1 MDPMIIPYVLLSV
14 LLAFALFLT
23 IRNWIKGT
31 LWSNNTSSALG
42 GAVIGVV
49 LVLLITLYFFL
60 TLEGAILLI
69 VGYGAFFGIPIFA
82 IVGAIIF
89 GIIGS
94 TKRKNASVIDHK
106 SSPTTSPSINYESLL
121 IKSNESLTSKST
133 IMDKPI
139 IVWILTILVVI
150 KIIRASATYPG
161 NIILY
166 YTPPDVT
173 MDIPFSMLYYI
184 IIASIISQ
192 IVFITLFFK
201 LKRSSLKW
209 LYISIGLEIV
219 INLISLLH
227 FGLYQNL
234 IGLAIT
240 AIVGW
245 LIWDYISNRTVEGKR
260 IFN

>member
-1 MDPMIIPYVLLSV
+1 MIPTVLLFL

-31 LWSNNTSSALG
+31 LWSNNISSALG

-49 LVLLITLYFFL
+49 LVLLIALYLFL
-60 TLEGAILLI
+60 TIKKGETLFLVMWGAL
-69 VGYGAFFGIPIFA
+69 FGMPIFA
-82 IVGAIIF
+82 ILGAIIF

-106 SSPTTSPSINYESLL
+106 SNPTTSPSINSESLL

-173 MDIPFSMLYYI
+173 TDIPFSMLYYI

-245 LIWDYISNRTVEGKR
+245 LIWDYISHRTVEGKP